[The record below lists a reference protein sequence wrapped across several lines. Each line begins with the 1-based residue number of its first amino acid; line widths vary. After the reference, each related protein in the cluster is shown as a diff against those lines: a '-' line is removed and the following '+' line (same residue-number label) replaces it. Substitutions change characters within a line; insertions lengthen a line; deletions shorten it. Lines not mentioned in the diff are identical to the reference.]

1 MPEREGGMRESERER
16 ERRERILN
24 KRGRETRSRLRGSVD
39 RIILSLPPPFA
50 SAAAVIF
57 QNVVCTVNYT
67 RIIKGTSVA
76 SRLGRRLVDR
86 RPTWSGKGW
95 GEERGEEWGRG
106 RVVSTVYKRAKCGIA
121 TLIGTCT
128 VSCVP

>member
-1 MPEREGGMRESERER
+1 MPEREGGMRKSERER

-50 SAAAVIF
+50 SAVIF
-57 QNVVCTVNYT
+57 QNIVCTVNYT

-106 RVVSTVYKRAKCGIA
+106 RAGCFNRVQAG
-121 TLIGTCT
+121 
-128 VSCVP
+128 

>member
-1 MPEREGGMRESERER
+1 MPEREGGMRESESERER

-24 KRGRETRSRLRGSVD
+24 KRVRETRSRLRGSVD

-57 QNVVCTVNYT
+57 QNIVCTVNYT

-86 RPTWSGKGW
+86 RPTWKGW

-106 RVVSTVYKRAKCGIA
+106 RVVSTVQAG
-121 TLIGTCT
+121 
-128 VSCVP
+128 

>member
-50 SAAAVIF
+50 FRGRGNISERRLHGKLHENNQRDFRGFSSWEKARRPATNLERERVGGRARRGVGTRAGGLFQPCTSGLSAA
-57 QNVVCTVNYT
+57 
-67 RIIKGTSVA
+67 
-76 SRLGRRLVDR
+76 LPL
-86 RPTWSGKGW
+86 
-95 GEERGEEWGRG
+95 
-106 RVVSTVYKRAKCGIA
+106 
-121 TLIGTCT
+121 
-128 VSCVP
+128 